1 MGRPFCA
8 AIGLS
13 RRVDA
18 GTIRTVP
25 PFGNKRGHVYLW
37 GAERYSVGEERVR
50 VAGYGG
56 RTRMHYRY
64 GFSMD
69 QFDFALVRCTRGR
82 VYTRLSKYIYI
93 YQCITRALA
102 RRRGDL
108 LGF

>member
-37 GAERYSVGEERVR
+37 GAERHSVGEERVR

-69 QFDFALVRCTRGR
+69 QFDFALVRWGR
-82 VYTRLSKYIYI
+82 VYIYI
-93 YQCITRALA
+93 YLSVYNACSSASTR
-102 RRRGDL
+102 
-108 LGF
+108 